1 MRYGKSFAL
10 LAVVSLVACDHI
22 IRTGAIID
30 QYSRAECIPVT
41 NGSGSLART
50 WNYTLQTYNANR
62 IQVYG
67 RAVPGGRVDVKFL
80 SDEKDEVVADAGDY
94 IFPADVRF
102 DHATGYLYVKAAGV
116 TAAFSNP
123 QTWLFEYDLLQ
134 RRSVLRVRVDPN
146 VLPPE
151 CPIANSN

>member
-1 MRYGKSFAL
+1 M
-10 LAVVSLVACDHI
+10 
-22 IRTGAIID
+22 
-30 QYSRAECIPVT
+30 
-41 NGSGSLART
+41 
-50 WNYTLQTYNANR
+50 LQTYEANR

-80 SDEKDEVVADAGDY
+80 SDGKDEVVADAGDY
-94 IFPADVRF
+94 IYPADVRF
-102 DHATGYLYVKAAGV
+102 DHATGHLYVKAAGV

-146 VLPPE
+146 VLPSE
-151 CPIANSN
+151 CPVANSN

>member
-1 MRYGKSFAL
+1 MKYGTLFVL
-10 LAVVSLVACDHI
+10 LAVVFLVGCDHV

-41 NGSGSLART
+41 NGSGSPART
-50 WNYTLQTYNANR
+50 WDYTLQTREASR

-67 RAVPGGRVDVKFL
+67 RAMPGGLVYVKYL
-80 SDEKDEVVADAGDY
+80 SDGKGEVVAYAGDY
-94 IFPADVRF
+94 IYPADVRF
-102 DHATGYLYVKAAGV
+102 DHASDHLYVKAAGV

-134 RRSVLRVRVDPN
+134 RRSILRVRVDPN

-151 CPIANSN
+151 CPVANSN